1 MTKKPPTPSP
11 KQPMSPTPRSSTMPM
26 IDPYKKLLARV
37 AGSVAVGLIQN
48 PSPALKVPSDYAEV
62 SVEIAREILRSSGV
76 EDPVSAA

>member
-1 MTKKPPTPSP
+1 
-11 KQPMSPTPRSSTMPM
+11 MPM